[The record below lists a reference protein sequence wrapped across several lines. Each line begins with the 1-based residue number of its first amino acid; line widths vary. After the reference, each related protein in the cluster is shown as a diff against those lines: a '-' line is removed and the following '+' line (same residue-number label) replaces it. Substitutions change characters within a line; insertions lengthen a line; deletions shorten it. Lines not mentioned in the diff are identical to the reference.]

1 MEEREMEKD
10 DNNKNKRKMKRV
22 ERNEEI
28 KKTIICKI
36 TITKKTVKDG
46 QEKMG
51 MVKEK
56 QIRFYKII
64 ITSKQ

>member
-28 KKTIICKI
+28 KKNDYLQDNNNE
-36 TITKKTVKDG
+36 KTVKDG

-56 QIRFYKII
+56 K
-64 ITSKQ
+64 